1 MSPARR
7 VVTRHSERVASLL
20 VLLCSLRTWGDR
32 VEITT
37 ALRAP
42 NNHPGRSGD
51 AGAPSRR
58 VDDGPERSGHAPRW
72 VWPLWAAGVLH
83 VLLAAVAGGLAPSAS
98 VACVAAVVPAALVD
112 VRSLRIPNRWL
123 GLAGLV
129 LLAGVAVEV
138 ARGDRPDIAGVVTG
152 ALAFGGPLLVLHL
165 VSPASMGF
173 GDVKAAAVLGAAL
186 GLVHWHLALSAL
198 TIAAGLSVTL
208 AALTRARTIPLG
220 PGLVSGA
227 AIALAA
233 SAVFLPPSE
242 PAVSGGQTNLDDA
255 VTEQVT
261 T

>member
-1 MSPARR
+1 MLA
-7 VVTRHSERVASLL
+7 
-20 VLLCSLRTWGDR
+20 
-32 VEITT
+32 
-37 ALRAP
+37 
-42 NNHPGRSGD
+42 
-51 AGAPSRR
+51 
-58 VDDGPERSGHAPRW
+58 
-72 VWPLWAAGVLH
+72 
-83 VLLAAVAGGLAPSAS
+83 VLLAAVAGGLAPAAS

-112 VRSLRIPNRWL
+112 VRSRRIPDHWL

-129 LLAGVAVEV
+129 LLSGVAIEV
-138 ARGDRPDIAGVVTG
+138 ARDDRPDLAGVVTG

-173 GDVKAAAVLGAAL
+173 GDVKAATVLGAAL

-198 TIAAGLSVTL
+198 AIAAGLSVTL
-208 AALTRARTIPLG
+208 AVLTRARTIPFG

-242 PAVSGGQTNLDDA
+242 PAVSGGPTSVAGA
-255 VTEQVT
+255 VSGQAT